1 MLSQHVL
8 PLIRGAAEGGGGA
21 GAEERQLQGGDADG
35 GDEMAALN
43 DFALIDSKMSAAYES
58 DVDGPVSKQ

>member
-21 GAEERQLQGGDADG
+21 GAEELENATRAT
-35 GDEMAALN
+35 
-43 DFALIDSKMSAAYES
+43 SKAERARSR
-58 DVDGPVSKQ
+58 